1 LRHWHLVAKQTSG
14 DVVSLFKVVP
24 NWISN
29 CPAPAS
35 LPLFLYCLVSGQV
48 VSVDFVFVELIL
60 GFKNSVAKMTLTR
73 KFTLHALAK
82 KLVSLPVVALEKGF
96 ISVEKKIIRTS
107 NSLAQ

>member
-1 LRHWHLVAKQTSG
+1 MRHWHLVAKQTSG

-29 CPAPAS
+29 SPAPAS
-35 LPLFLYCLVSGQV
+35 LPLFLYCLV

-82 KLVSLPVVALEKGF
+82 KLVSLPVVALEK
-96 ISVEKKIIRTS
+96 
-107 NSLAQ
+107 